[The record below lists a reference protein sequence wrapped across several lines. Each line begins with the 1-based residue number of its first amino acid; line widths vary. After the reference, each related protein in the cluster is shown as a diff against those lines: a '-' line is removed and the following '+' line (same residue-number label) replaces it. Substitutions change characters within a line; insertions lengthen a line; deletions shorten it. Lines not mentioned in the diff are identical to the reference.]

1 MQCIIYSAKSYLT
14 KQVAAREI
22 FGPFYFSTDVQLCH
36 VSSKNL
42 HRLQKA
48 EKGAHRA
55 LLPGGSWT
63 TAQRCSGR

>member
-1 MQCIIYSAKSYLT
+1 MQCIVYSAKSYLT

-36 VSSKNL
+36 VPSKNL

-48 EKGAHRA
+48 EKGARFPVVRGQCNSSA
-55 LLPGGSWT
+55 LL
-63 TAQRCSGR
+63 REMM